1 MRIPLLGAR
10 DLTRLRYAAASAV
23 DGVPTRPAAV
33 ESTLRASIHPAPKA
47 VLERMPD
54 GTDPNS
60 VAVFLTYGEVR
71 EGVDGVYPDDIRV
84 PSGLDVLDGDYEI
97 QEISRNPEFQGLE
110 SSRYIV
116 GVRK

>member
-10 DLTRLRYAAASAV
+10 DLTRLRYAAATVA
-23 DGVPTRPAAV
+23 DGVPTRPAPV
-33 ESTLRASIHPAPKA
+33 ETAFAASVHPAPKA

-60 VAVFLTYGEVR
+60 VGVFLSYDDAR
-71 EGVDGVYPDDIRV
+71 EGVGGVYPDAIRV
-84 PSGLDVLDGDYEI
+84 PSGLDVLEGDYEV
-97 QEISRNPEFQGLE
+97 QEISRNPAFQGLE
-110 SSRYIV
+110 SSLYIV